1 MLNVL
6 ECNVKNDGITDNTKI
21 LQLLLDSLKESGG
34 GLYFP
39 AGKYLT
45 ASLQLYSNI
54 TLYLEA
60 GAVILA
66 SGDMEKYPVIS
77 EEMIPGFTRGTARGI
92 LFALNAENIS
102 VKGEGTIDGCGYNW
116 WHLSKIKRGTDLYRP
131 RTIQFIN
138 CNHIT
143 IDGIHILNSPC
154 WTIHPI
160 HCNDVTINN
169 ISIQNPYNSPNT
181 DGINPESCS
190 NVKISNCYIDVG
202 DDCVTIKS
210 GLEDDLFQKQYPCE
224 NITISNCT
232 FVHGHGG
239 IVIGSE
245 MSGGVRN
252 MTVSNCIFQN
262 TERGIRLKTRRKR
275 GGRVEDIIINN
286 VIMDNVI
293 AGITM
298 NEYYKCGASESDE
311 ELFTYEKCPITE
323 DTPSIRGIIIS
334 NVIMK
339 NVRAA
344 GIYFLGLPELPI
356 SKVKITNVDIDVIG
370 CEKGAQC
377 ISVFHL
383 PRSFGDGICL
393 KNVENV
399 IINDLTMS
407 AVKEKFIFENVKD
420 TYINGE
426 AIE

>member
-1 MLNVL
+1 MINVL
-6 ECNVKNDGITDNTKI
+6 NLGVVNDGVFDNTEV
-21 LQLLLDSLKESGG
+21 LQDALDNMKLTGG
-34 GLYFP
+34 MLYFP

-54 TLYLEA
+54 TIYLEA
-60 GAVILA
+60 GAIILA
-66 SGDMEKYPVIS
+66 SGEMDKYPVIT
-77 EEMIPGFTRGTARGI
+77 EDLVPGFKRGTARGI
-92 LFALNAENIS
+92 LFALNAENIT

-116 WHLSKIKRGTDLYRP
+116 WHLSKKMKASDCYRP

-138 CNHIT
+138 CTHVT
-143 IDGIHILNSPC
+143 IDGIHIENSPC
-154 WTIHPI
+154 WTVHPI
-160 HCNDVTINN
+160 HCNNVTVNN
-169 ISIQNPYNSPNT
+169 ISIHNPYESPNT

-210 GLEDDLFQKQYPCE
+210 GLEDDLYQKQFPCE
-224 NITISNCT
+224 NITVSNCT

-262 TERGIRLKTRRKR
+262 TDRGIRLKTRRKR
-275 GGRVEDIIINN
+275 GGKVEDIIINN

-298 NEYYKCGASESDE
+298 NEYYKCGAKEGDE
-311 ELFTYEKCPITE
+311 ELFTYEKRPITD
-323 DTPSIRGIIIS
+323 DTPSIHGVIIS
-334 NVIMK
+334 NVVMK

-344 GIYFLGLPELPI
+344 GIYMMGLPELPI
-356 SKVKITNVDIDVIG
+356 SKVKITNVDMLVTG
-370 CEKGAQC
+370 CEEGEEC
-377 ISVFHL
+377 ISVFNIPL
-383 PRSFGDGICL
+383 SYGDGICL

-399 IINDLTMS
+399 IINDLTLS
-407 AVKEKFIFENVKD
+407 AVKEDFIFDNVSD

-426 AIE
+426 KVN